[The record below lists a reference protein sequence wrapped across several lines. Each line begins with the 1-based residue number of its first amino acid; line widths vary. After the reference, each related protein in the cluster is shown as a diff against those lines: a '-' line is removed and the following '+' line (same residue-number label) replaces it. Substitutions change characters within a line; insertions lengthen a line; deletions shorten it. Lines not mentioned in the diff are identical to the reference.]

1 MAQLPLHSIR
11 FSVRPLAPFR
21 LDLTVWALR
30 RRSMN
35 AVDAWDG
42 TTYCRVLAIRDKSML
57 VAVTQREK
65 MLDVTVTATHIPP
78 ETKQTAICSLER
90 LLGFREDLCEFY
102 EFSSRDARL
111 HELATRFRGFK
122 PPRFATVFE
131 ALVNGITCQ
140 QLSLTAGIIFLNRL
154 AERCG
159 LRFDPGRYAFPRP
172 VDLASLDPADLRA
185 LGYSG
190 SKARALI
197 EAAQS
202 IGAGHLDLEELDRLD
217 NQQCV
222 ERLIALRGVGR
233 WTAEYILLR
242 GLRRISVF
250 PGDDVGARNGLE
262 RWLHLRTRLDY
273 ERTQK
278 VLTKWRAYGGLIFL
292 HLLLKGL
299 DEAGDLGGTAALD
312 HRIAGAPG
320 FTHDIPSADHP
331 VPEST

>member
-1 MAQLPLHSIR
+1 MVRLPSDLIR
-11 FSVRPLAPFR
+11 FSVRPTMPFR
-21 LDLTVWALR
+21 LDLTVWTLR

-35 AVDAWDG
+35 AVDTWDG
-42 TTYCRVLAIRDKSML
+42 ATYGRVLVIHNKPVL
-57 VAVTQREK
+57 IAVTQRAK
-65 MLDVTVTATHIPP
+65 TLDVAMTARHIPP
-78 ETKQTAICSLER
+78 EAKQTATRSLER
-90 LLGFREDLCEFY
+90 LLGFREDLSEFY
-102 EFSSRDARL
+102 EFSSRDTRL

-140 QLSLTAGIIFLNRL
+140 QLSLTAGITFLNRL

-159 LRFDPGRYAFPRP
+159 LAFQPGRYAFPRP
-172 VDLASLDPADLRA
+172 VDLAILDPADLRP

-202 IGAGHLDLEELDRLD
+202 ITAGHLDLEELDRFD
-217 NQQCV
+217 NQQCM
-222 ERLIALRGVGR
+222 ERLTALRGVGR

-242 GLRRISVF
+242 GLGRISVF

-273 ERTQK
+273 ERVQM
-278 VLTKWRAYGGLIFL
+278 VLNKWKAYGGLVFL

-299 DEAGDLGGTAALD
+299 SEDGDLD
-312 HRIAGAPG
+312 HSI
-320 FTHDIPSADHP
+320 
-331 VPEST
+331 V